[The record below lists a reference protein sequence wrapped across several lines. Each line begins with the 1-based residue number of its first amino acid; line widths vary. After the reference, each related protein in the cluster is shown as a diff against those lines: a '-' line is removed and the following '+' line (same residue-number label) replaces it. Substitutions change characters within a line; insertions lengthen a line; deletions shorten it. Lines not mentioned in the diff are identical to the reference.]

1 MATPTPPPSAR
12 APSLTAATG
21 PTWRGDAPDEAAARR
36 LTLPVIT
43 IAPRREGDEAGSEL
57 AASADIELV
66 EVLGEGGMGRVFLA
80 RQRSL
85 RRDVAVKT
93 LRADADDPLVAEA
106 LLREGETMGSLEHP
120 GIVPVHALGRDRT
133 GTPVLVMK
141 RVDGVTLE
149 ALLTTPEHTAWQRWM
164 EVVDDRR
171 SAAVMILQ
179 EVCDAVAYAH
189 DQGVIHRDIKPAN
202 ILLGARGEVYLGDW
216 GIAARLD
223 EDIPAQ
229 VVGSPHFMAP
239 EMALG
244 AVDAL
249 SVRTDVYLLGATLH
263 AVLTGSPR
271 HRADTLPSL
280 LAAAMRSDP
289 VDYSPDVP
297 ADLAALC
304 NDATHPSPER
314 RPEGALAFRRRLADH
329 LRHLSS
335 AALAREGAARLDAL
349 LALLA
354 SSSPDPAALARTA
367 TECRYAFAQSL
378 QGWPE
383 NPDALAGRERCLRA
397 LFAHAVAREGLDAAA
412 ALADDLGGPADLAA
426 ALDALRARL
435 EARRAQAESAER
447 EARERDVSVGA
458 GQRAAVMLA
467 VALVAL
473 GGLAVLVAHKLPP
486 RPRIT
491 PLFVG
496 GPAAL
501 VTVAGAVT
509 FALRRS
515 LLATRVN
522 RQLLALLLGGL
533 GWITVHRAALLA
545 SGIDRDAG
553 QIISRDLFMCTG
565 LCLAG
570 AIAIRA
576 ELVACVAVYA
586 AAYVTSLV
594 APALDPI
601 AVVLATLLG
610 PVLTYL
616 LLARRTG
623 GEGGGI
629 QRGRP
634 AVATDPRG

>member
-1 MATPTPPPSAR
+1 M
-12 APSLTAATG
+12 
-21 PTWRGDAPDEAAARR
+21 EA
-36 LTLPVIT
+36 
-43 IAPRREGDEAGSEL
+43 
-57 AASADIELV
+57 
-66 EVLGEGGMGRVFLA
+66 
-80 RQRSL
+80 
-85 RRDVAVKT
+85 
-93 LRADADDPLVAEA
+93 
-106 LLREGETMGSLEHP
+106 
-120 GIVPVHALGRDRT
+120 
-133 GTPVLVMK
+133 
-141 RVDGVTLE
+141 
-149 ALLTTPEHTAWQRWM
+149 
-164 EVVDDRR
+164 VDDRR

-202 ILLGARGEVYLGDW
+202 ILVGVHGEVYLGDW

-223 EDIPAQ
+223 EDISAQ

-244 AVDAL
+244 AADAL

-263 AVLTGSPR
+263 AVLTGAAR
-271 HRADTLPSL
+271 HRADTLLSI

-289 VDYSPDVP
+289 VDYGPDVP

-314 RPEGALAFRRRLADH
+314 RPEGALAFRRLADH

-335 AALAREGAARLDAL
+335 AALAREGAARLEAL

-354 SSSPDPAALARTA
+354 TSSPDPAALARTA

-378 QGWPE
+378 HGWPQ

-397 LFAHAVAREGLDAAA
+397 LFARAVAL
-412 ALADDLGGPADLAA
+412 LDDLGGPADLAA
-426 ALDALRARL
+426 ALDALRVCL

-458 GQRAAVMLA
+458 RQRAAVMLA

-473 GGLAVLVAHKLPP
+473 GCLAVLVAHKLPP

-491 PLFVG
+491 PVFIG

-501 VTVAGAVT
+501 LTVAGAVT

-515 LLATRVN
+515 LLATRVS

-533 GWITVHRAALLA
+533 GWMLVHRVGLLA

-601 AVVLATLLG
+601 TVVLATLLG

-616 LLARRTG
+616 LIARREAG
-623 GEGGGI
+623 D
-629 QRGRP
+629 R
-634 AVATDPRG
+634 